1 MKPIQPAAM
10 ADPGPP
16 SVPRA
21 TGLSRRGLFGLS
33 GAVAV
38 SGAIAARG
46 QAATLATAADDPIAG
61 IVRQAM
67 ERGPF
72 PGIVVAVQKG
82 ERILYRRGFGHID
95 VENGVAATPEAV
107 FPIGSVTKTMTGL
120 AIMQLVAQGRIT
132 LDDPAGRHIDGLPA
146 PVAALRIRNL
156 ADHSA
161 GLVGYLDVPG
171 FPRASQ
177 DPITRQQVVDW
188 FAKQPLQFEPG
199 TRWSYSNSGIYLLG
213 LIIEK
218 VSGLSYDRYLQE
230 HVFAPFGMANSSLAG
245 WARLQPRRA
254 HGYRLGRDGLENAQ
268 RYDPLVAFS
277 AGAVLSTVDD
287 MLRYRRGVFGD
298 GPTSPAVRG
307 LVLRRDR
314 LKSGTLLPYSLGC
327 LAIADFEGHRKIG
340 HPGDIF
346 GFSAQYAWYP
356 DDDVTIV
363 LLSNIQYGGISIVS
377 VEQKIAR
384 VVLGLPQPVIVDA
397 PLPAADAA
405 RFSGSYALGEIRFAV
420 DAMRFTVKDG
430 GLRVG
435 FVKGG
440 ESGPGIPLRYQ
451 GRGDFVCAHD
461 DEQGFRFGG
470 AGRRRRV
477 FMSSYGSVFEA
488 VAI

>member
-1 MKPIQPAAM
+1 MKPIHPPAM
-10 ADPGPP
+10 EADTGLLG
-16 SVPRA
+16 VPYA
-21 TGLSRRGLFGLS
+21 NALSRRGLFGLS
-33 GAVAV
+33 GALAV
-38 SGAIAARG
+38 SGAIGTSG
-46 QAATLATAADDPIAG
+46 QAASADDPIAG
-61 IVRQAM
+61 IVRRAM
-67 ERGPF
+67 EQGPF

-82 ERILYRRGFGHID
+82 DRMLYRQGFGYVD
-95 VENGVAATPEAV
+95 LENRVAATPEAV

-120 AIMQLVAQGRIT
+120 AIMQLVAQGRIA
-132 LDDPAGRHIDGLPA
+132 LDDAAGRYIDGLPA

-161 GLVGYLDVPG
+161 GLVGYLDAPG
-171 FPRASQ
+171 FPRKSQ

-218 VSGLSYDRYLQE
+218 ISGLGYDRYLQE
-230 HVFAPFGMANSSLAG
+230 NIFAPFGMANSSITG
-245 WARLQPRRA
+245 WETLQPRRA
-254 HGYRLGRDGLENAQ
+254 HGYKLGRNGLENAQ

-287 MLRYRRGVFGD
+287 MLKYRRGVFGD
-298 GPTSPAVRG
+298 GPTSPAVRK
-307 LVLRRDR
+307 LILQRDR

-327 LAIADFEGHRKIG
+327 LAVADFERHRKIG

-346 GFSAQYAWYP
+346 GFSSQYAYYP
-356 DDDVTIV
+356 DDDVTIIV
-363 LLSNIQYGGISIVS
+363 LSNIQYGGISIVS

-397 PLPAADAA
+397 PLSAADAA

-420 DAMRFTVKDG
+420 DAMRFAVKDG
-430 GLRVG
+430 GLQVG

-451 GRGDFVCAHD
+451 GKGEFVSAYD
-461 DEQGFRFGG
+461 DEQRFRFESAG
-470 AGRRRRV
+470 AQRRV
-477 FMSSYGSVFEA
+477 FMTAYGSVFAA
-488 VAI
+488 VVVS